1 MKVLVTGATGF
12 TGSHVVPR
20 LLQENLEVSCFV
32 RSTSDF
38 SSLPVSQ
45 VRVIYGDLSDPASL
59 TTALAGMDVLINIAS
74 LGFGHAE
81 NIVSA
86 AVQAGV
92 SKAIFISTT
101 AIFTQLNVNSKSTR
115 LAAESTITQSQL
127 PYTILR
133 PTMIY
138 GSIRDRNMYRL
149 IRYLLRWPIIPI
161 FGDGRSLQQPVYVE
175 DVAQAVAQSLLS
187 KRTVNKAYN
196 ISGADPLTY
205 TQVIDT
211 ICEQIKR
218 KVQKIYVPYSPIAKG
233 LSMMERV
240 QIPFPVK
247 AEQILRL
254 NENKNFAHSD
264 ATDDFGYRPHS
275 FAEGISFELATLSHK
290 QK

>member
-254 NENKNFAHSD
+254 NENKNFDHSD

-275 FAEGISFELATLSHK
+275 FAEGIAFELATLSHK